1 MKKFSKILESSNN
14 YYKVEATIELLIQ
27 TENEGEAGYIADSI
41 LSSVENSSNYTII
54 NIDMSNISESFGE
67 LYHGISDENMETL
80 ILNKWVDTFGEEDP
94 TKQEKYDFYSDL
106 RNEGID
112 GILIFKVLKNKI

>member
-41 LSSVENSSNYTII
+41 LSSVENSSDYTII
-54 NIDMSNISESFGE
+54 NIDRSNISESFGE

-80 ILNKWVDTFGEEDP
+80 ILNKWVDKFGEEDP
-94 TKQEKYDFYSDL
+94 TTQEKYDFYSDL
-106 RNEGID
+106 RSEGID

>member
-54 NIDMSNISESFGE
+54 NIDRSNISESFGE